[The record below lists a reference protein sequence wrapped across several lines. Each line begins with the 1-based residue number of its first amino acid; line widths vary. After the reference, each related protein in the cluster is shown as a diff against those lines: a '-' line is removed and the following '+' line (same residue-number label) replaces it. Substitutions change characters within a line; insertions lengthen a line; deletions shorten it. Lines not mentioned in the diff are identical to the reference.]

1 MTTLRHRMYKQYKQP
16 FLFAT
21 VMFMNVGS
29 LSGVSGVRSLCS
41 VSGGGGG
48 GLAFNNIVKKTIL
61 HDTKMPSIYLENSF
75 LCDNNDARFKN
86 KFFSAEHI
94 FPQCQLN
101 NKHKNDMHNII
112 KTTNTLNVN
121 RSNYMFVDDNDIN
134 PKDKN
139 WVALDFGNY
148 VNHKYKVF
156 SPNNYSRGFI
166 SRAILYMCWEYDY
179 NHRKVIDTDLLIKW
193 YFQYPPLKEERY
205 HNEIIHRIQR
215 KHNIFITNYF
225 KRSNVIL
232 KFIKKL

>member
-1 MTTLRHRMYKQYKQP
+1 MTTLGHRMYKQYKQP

-21 VMFMNVGS
+21 VMFMKVSS
-29 LSGVSGVRSLCS
+29 LCYVSGVRSLSS
-41 VSGGGGG
+41 VSGGNG
-48 GLAFNNIVKKTIL
+48 GLAFNNIIKKTIL

-156 SPNNYSRGFI
+156 SPNDYSRGFI

>member
-1 MTTLRHRMYKQYKQP
+1 MYIHIRRYSLSSSLLP
-16 FLFAT
+16 LFLLSMA
-21 VMFMNVGS
+21 MNVGR
-29 LSGVSGVRSLCS
+29 GR
-41 VSGGGGG
+41 
-48 GLAFNNIVKKTIL
+48 AFTFTNIVKKTIL
-61 HDTKMPSIYLENSF
+61 LDTKMPSIYLENSF
-75 LCDNNDARFKN
+75 LDTNDAKFKN

-94 FPQCQLN
+94 FPQCQLD
-101 NKHKNDMHNII
+101 NKHRNDMHNII

-121 RSNYMFVDDNDIN
+121 RSNYMYVDREATANAN
-134 PKDKN
+134 DKN

-156 SPNNYSRGFI
+156 SPNDYSRGFI

-193 YFQYPPLKEERY
+193 YFEYPPLKEERY

-215 KHNIFITNYF
+215 KHNIFITNYC
-225 KRSNVIL
+225 KKNSVIL

>member
-1 MTTLRHRMYKQYKQP
+1 MYIHIRRYSLPSLRP
-16 FLFAT
+16 LLPLLLLSIA
-21 VMFMNVGS
+21 MNVGR
-29 LSGVSGVRSLCS
+29 GR
-41 VSGGGGG
+41 
-48 GLAFNNIVKKTIL
+48 AFTFTNIVKKTIL
-61 HDTKMPSIYLENSF
+61 LDTKMPSIYLENSF
-75 LCDNNDARFKN
+75 LDANDAKFKN

-94 FPQCQLN
+94 FPQCQLD
-101 NKHKNDMHNII
+101 NKHRNDMHNII

-121 RSNYMFVDDNDIN
+121 RSNYMYVDREAATATAAND
-134 PKDKN
+134 KH

-156 SPNNYSRGFI
+156 SPNDYSRGFI

-193 YFQYPPLKEERY
+193 YFEYPPLKEERY

-215 KHNIFITNYF
+215 KHNIFITNYC
-225 KRSNVIL
+225 KKNSVIL

>member
-1 MTTLRHRMYKQYKQP
+1 MYKQYKQP

-29 LSGVSGVRSLCS
+29 LSGVRSLCS
-41 VSGGGGG
+41 GSSGNG
-48 GLAFNNIVKKTIL
+48 GLAFNSIIKKTIL

-75 LCDNNDARFKN
+75 LCDNNDTRFKN

-156 SPNNYSRGFI
+156 SPNDYSRGFI

>member
-21 VMFMNVGS
+21 VMFMKVSS
-29 LSGVSGVRSLCS
+29 LSGVRSLCS
-41 VSGGGGG
+41 VSGVSG
-48 GLAFNNIVKKTIL
+48 GLAFNNIIKKTIL

-75 LCDNNDARFKN
+75 LSDNDARFKN

-134 PKDKN
+134 QKDKN

-156 SPNNYSRGFI
+156 SPNDYSRGFI

>member
-1 MTTLRHRMYKQYKQP
+1 MYIHIRRYSQPSLRP
-16 FLFAT
+16 LPLLLLLSIA
-21 VMFMNVGS
+21 MNVGR
-29 LSGVSGVRSLCS
+29 GR
-41 VSGGGGG
+41 
-48 GLAFNNIVKKTIL
+48 AFTFTNIVKKTIL
-61 HDTKMPSIYLENSF
+61 LDTKMPSIYLENSF
-75 LCDNNDARFKN
+75 LDANDAKFKN

-94 FPQCQLN
+94 FPQCQLD
-101 NKHKNDMHNII
+101 NKHRNDMHNII

-121 RSNYMFVDDNDIN
+121 RSNYMYVDREAATASAND
-134 PKDKN
+134 KH

-156 SPNNYSRGFI
+156 SPNDYSRGFI

-193 YFQYPPLKEERY
+193 YFEYPPLKEERY

-215 KHNIFITNYF
+215 KHNIFITNYC
-225 KRSNVIL
+225 KKNSVIL